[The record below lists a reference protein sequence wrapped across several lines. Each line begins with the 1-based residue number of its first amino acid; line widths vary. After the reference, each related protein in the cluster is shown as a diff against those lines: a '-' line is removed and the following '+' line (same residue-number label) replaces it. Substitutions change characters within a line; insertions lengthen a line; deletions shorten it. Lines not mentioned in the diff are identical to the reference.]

1 MQIVE
6 IRVEYSSGITIVD
19 RATFI
24 QPLDNVVPSERLAS
38 ILREFATSEAP
49 PAVTAEID
57 GATLRLDARV
67 DGTFSVSRE
76 SLTLNKPVSGFRLL
90 NLGNSW
96 SKDQRQ
102 QFGRFAHTLSA
113 ASAVGAI
120 GYGHS
125 TTVWTLAAAFNVSVL
140 VVLFVVLF
148 FIGMDSMNGE

>member
-6 IRVEYSSGITIVD
+6 IRVEYPSGITIVD
-19 RATFI
+19 RATYI
-24 QPLDNVVPSERLAS
+24 QQLDNVVPSGRLAS
-38 ILREFATSEAP
+38 ILREFAISEAP
-49 PAVTAEID
+49 PAVTVEID
-57 GATLRLDARV
+57 GASLRLDARV

-76 SLTLNKPVSGFRLL
+76 SAQPKKPAAGFRRF
-90 NLGNSW
+90 NPGHSW

-125 TTVWTLAAAFNVSVL
+125 TTLWTLAAAFNVSVL
-140 VVLFVVLF
+140 VVLFVLLF

>member
-1 MQIVE
+1 MEIVD
-6 IRVEYSSGITIVD
+6 IFVEYPSGMSIAD

-24 QPLDNVVPSERLAS
+24 QQLDTVAPSERLAA

-49 PAVTAEID
+49 PVVTAVIG
-57 GATLRLDARV
+57 GASVRLDARV

-76 SLTLNKPVSGFRLL
+76 SVSPKKRRSGFRLV
-90 NLGNSW
+90 NLGHSW

-113 ASAVGAI
+113 ASAAGAI

-125 TTVWTLAAAFNVSVL
+125 ITVWSLAAVFNVSVL
-140 VVLFVVLF
+140 VVLFVLLF

>member
-1 MQIVE
+1 MEIVD
-6 IRVEYSSGITIVD
+6 IFVEYPSGMSIAD

-24 QPLDNVVPSERLAS
+24 QQLETVAPSERLAA
-38 ILREFATSEAP
+38 ILRELAASEAP
-49 PAVTAEID
+49 PAVTAMI
-57 GATLRLDARV
+57 GGVSVHLDARV

-76 SLTLNKPVSGFRLL
+76 SASAKKSRSRFRLF
-90 NLGNSW
+90 NFGHSW

-113 ASAVGAI
+113 ASAAGAV

-125 TTVWTLAAAFNVSVL
+125 ITVWTLAAVFNVSAL

-148 FIGMDSMNGE
+148 LRGMDSMNGE

>member
-1 MQIVE
+1 MQIVD
-6 IRVEYSSGITIVD
+6 ICVEYPSGISIDD

-24 QPLDNVVPSERLAS
+24 HPLDNVVPPERLAS
-38 ILREFATSEAP
+38 ILREFAMSEAP
-49 PAVTAEID
+49 PAVTATID
-57 GATLRLDARV
+57 GASVRLDARV

-76 SLTLNKPVSGFRLL
+76 SVPPKKPASVFRRLNPGH
-90 NLGNSW
+90 SW

-140 VVLFVVLF
+140 VVLFVLLF
-148 FIGMDSMNGE
+148 LLGMDSMNGE

>member
-1 MQIVE
+1 MRIVE
-6 IRVEYSSGITIVD
+6 IRVEYPSGITIVD

-24 QPLDNVVPSERLAS
+24 QQLDNVVPSERLAS

-57 GATLRLDARV
+57 GASLRLDARV

-76 SLTLNKPVSGFRLL
+76 SLALKKPVSGFRLL